1 MADKETVTISKI
13 SEKTKG
19 ILANNQWYSTK
30 GKVQEYV
37 TKDKEGSKV
46 ELSFDGEG
54 NVVFLKVLEKGQ
66 GSSNQNQGQQQ
77 NGQKPAYKDDSRIM
91 RHGLINTAIELYQL
105 NNVEGEGAKK
115 VTADEVIN
123 MAEYL
128 KEYVENGTVPKPNVE
143 TEDVEG

>member
-1 MADKETVTISKI
+1 MADKQVVTISKI

-46 ELSFDGEG
+46 ELSFDDEG
-54 NVVFLKVLEKGQ
+54 NIVFLKVLEKGNNE
-66 GSSNQNQGQQQ
+66 SQNQPQKPQQ
-77 NGQKPAYKDDSRIM
+77 NNYQKDDSRIM
-91 RHGLINTAIELYQL
+91 RHGLLNTAIELYKL
-105 NNVEGEGAKK
+105 NREEGEGAKK
-115 VTADEVIN
+115 ITAEEVIN

-128 KEYVENGTVPKPNVE
+128 KEYVENGTVPKLQDNISE
-143 TEDVEG
+143 EDVE

>member
-1 MADKETVTISKI
+1 MADKQVVTISKI

-46 ELSFDGEG
+46 ELSFDDEG
-54 NVVFLKVLEKGQ
+54 NVVFLKVLEKGNNESQ
-66 GSSNQNQGQQQ
+66 SQP
-77 NGQKPAYKDDSRIM
+77 QKPQNSYHKDDSRIM
-91 RHGLINTAIELYQL
+91 RHGLLNTAIELFKL
-105 NNVEGEGAKK
+105 NNVGGEGAKK
-115 VTADEVIN
+115 ITAEEVIN

-128 KEYVENGTVPKPNVE
+128 KNYVENGTVPKPQDNISE
-143 TEDVEG
+143 EDVE